1 MKILFIKSDIHSK
14 NYHAIMKYKNVSFL
28 TINNMINL
36 DEIDL
41 TQFDAVYSPCQ
52 PINVNRYPDT
62 KFIFGP
68 HFSVFPEKNQMDI
81 IREKN
86 TIYIQPSKWAVDV
99 WKNNTLCNNIKL
111 QSLPFGVDTYR
122 FNNTKSISER
132 EKVFIYFKY
141 RDPNDLLL
149 IQNFLHNKNYDYH
162 IFSYRN
168 GYNEEDYL
176 NYLKEAKFGI
186 WVGGHESQGFALEEA
201 LSCNVPLLVWNVK
214 SMNQEYG
221 SNYHDISATSIPY
234 WDERC
239 GEYFY
244 NFNEIEN
251 VFNQFITKL
260 EIYKPRDY
268 VLENLSID
276 ICEEKFIHLIRNRSR
291 H

>member
-1 MKILFIKSDIHSK
+1 MKILFIKSTIHHK
-14 NYHAIMKYKNVSFL
+14 NLNFILKCKNITF
-28 TINNMINL
+28 THINSVEEINY
-36 DEIDL
+36 IDL
-41 TQFDAVYSPCQ
+41 SLFDFIYSPCH
-52 PINVNRYPDT
+52 PIDVKKYPNS

-68 HFSVFPEKNQMDI
+68 HFSVFPEFFHMNMIKSTNS
-81 IREKN
+81 
-86 TIYIQPSKWAVDV
+86 IYIQPSNWAANSWLINPV
-99 WKNNTLCNNIKL
+99 CNNINVNVM
-111 QSLPFGVDTYR
+111 SFGVDTHK
-122 FNNTKSISER
+122 FIEIKPINKR
-132 EKVFIYFKY
+132 EKVFIYFKH

-149 IQNFLHNKNYDYH
+149 IQDFLHNKNFEYK